1 MQQEEQQFQKALDD
15 YWKKVQ
21 EIYTPYANQD
31 IDKDRNPLLYYVFQT
46 DVHYNPD
53 LMIVGINP
61 GASYHGKPFLCRK
74 DEHGIVQNYYLLGAE
89 EDAWARRLQSVFD
102 YKQDV
107 NNNSYL
113 SSVFENCVGTNKVF
127 INTRIEKGCLSFKD
141 IHPKAKAL
149 LEELIQIVKPKH
161 IVALGRSPFDTLKQC
176 PVKQIKDS
184 GINFKYSKYNG
195 IPLAYIPNPSGLCS
209 RYYNTE
215 EKVNFWKERIT
226 EFLKDEL
233 YK

>member
-1 MQQEEQQFQKALDD
+1 MQQNEKQFQKALED

-21 EIYTPYANQD
+21 EIYAPYANQD
-31 IDKDRNPLLYYVFQT
+31 IDKDGNPLLYYVFQT

-61 GASYHGKPFLCRK
+61 GASYHGEPFLCRE
-74 DEHGIVQNYYLLGAE
+74 DEHGVVKNYYLLGAE
-89 EDAWARRLQSVFD
+89 KDAWARRLQSVFD
-102 YKQDV
+102 YKQGE
-107 NNNSYL
+107 NNDSYL
-113 SSVFENCVGTNKVF
+113 SSIFENCVGTNKVF
-127 INTRIEKGCLSFKD
+127 INTRIEKGCAAFKD
-141 IHPKAKAL
+141 IHSKAKSL

-161 IVALGRSPFDTLKQC
+161 IVALGRSPFDTLKQE

-215 EKVNFWKERIT
+215 EKVKSWQKTIEA
-226 EFLKDEL
+226 FLKDQL
-233 YK
+233 D

>member
-1 MQQEEQQFQKALDD
+1 MQQDKKQFKAALDD
-15 YWKKVQ
+15 YWRKVQ
-21 EIYTPYANQD
+21 EIYAPYANQD
-31 IDKDRNPLLYYVFQT
+31 IDKDGNPLLYYVFQT

-61 GASYHGKPFLCRK
+61 GASYHGKPFLCRE
-74 DEHGIVQNYYLLGAE
+74 DEHGVVKNYYLLGAN

-102 YKQDV
+102 YKQGES
-107 NNNSYL
+107 NNSYL
-113 SSVFENCVGTNKVF
+113 SSAFENCVGTNKVF

-149 LEELIQIVKPKH
+149 LEELIRIVKPKH
-161 IVALGRSPFDTLKQC
+161 IVALGRSPFDTLKQG

-184 GINFKYSKYNG
+184 GINFKYSKHND

-215 EKVNFWKERIT
+215 EKVKSWQKTIEA
-226 EFLKDEL
+226 FLKDQL
-233 YK
+233 D